1 MRSVFAAV
9 AGLFLGGVL
18 LIAFSPAWELADAM
32 LRERL
37 FLASFN
43 AIVLGWVFG
52 LLLMKWSGSRPL
64 LPFGLGML
72 ATLVF
77 GGPIL
82 MGLGFALFAVS
93 LRPMGSLDKF
103 MRPVGILGHLALPLA
118 LLLPANEDSN
128 LIPDAPALQP
138 GPGLDLQVSEQTPD
152 VLFIVVDTLRA
163 DAILNPNVPTPH
175 MDALREQ
182 GTWAPYAVT
191 PANQTLPS
199 HLSLFMGL
207 DILKIGQRG
216 NLSRWPTARQL
227 EVEWKGRSLA
237 HRMGDLGYRTA
248 AVTSNPLLDMIPSE
262 PEEGNPY
269 QSFRD
274 GFQTWAPLQ
283 LAEGWKAYLS
293 WMQSRSLL
301 GMVLP
306 DRYLGFLL
314 GQALNPTA
322 RRNYREHL
330 GEGTLTTDQSVKYLK
345 ELQQSPEPYYF
356 CAQYFDP
363 HTPYIAPAPFAGT
376 LARPELA
383 PEGFDGGYQSDFDMR
398 VQMRHDLRD
407 GASIE
412 SQKAI
417 GDFQERLYWE
427 EVAYFDH
434 ELGRLLEAIEK
445 SGRPTFVVL
454 TADHG
459 EGFGR
464 HGNVEHGESLYDE
477 ELFVPMILF
486 GSGVPQSQLAGA
498 VDMVDATRTIL
509 ARVGANADYVD
520 GRDLLAQEAAPN
532 EPQLSVRIGEVCLR
546 SNGWKLT
553 MQMRYAGEPLPGD
566 PADSL
571 ENQEAEN
578 GVAIEQGNYRL
589 VPRHLYFLKGDPKEA
604 QDLLATA
611 QDGSNPDAAQEFAR
625 LESLLRERLEHDF
638 YPALH
643 RRELSPKELAR
654 MSDLGYV
661 D

>member
-43 AIVLGWVFG
+43 AIVLGWVIG
-52 LLLMKWSGSRPL
+52 LLLLKWSGSRPL
-64 LPFGLGML
+64 LPFGFGML
-72 ATLVF
+72 ISLVF

-93 LRPMGSLDKF
+93 LRQMGSLDQFLK
-103 MRPVGILGHLALPLA
+103 PVGILAHLALPLA
-118 LLLPANEDSN
+118 MLLPVNESSS
-128 LIPDAPALQP
+128 LIPEAPALQP
-138 GPGLDLQVSEQTPD
+138 GPGLGLQVSEQTPD
-152 VLFIVVDTLRA
+152 VLFVVVDTLRA

-182 GTWAPYAVT
+182 GTWAPYAVA

-248 AVTSNPLLDMIPSE
+248 AVTSNPLLAMVPDYKE
-262 PEEGNPY
+262 DNPY
-269 QSFRD
+269 QHFKV
-274 GFQTWAPLQ
+274 GFQTWAPLK
-283 LAEGWKAYLS
+283 LTEDWRAFLS
-293 WMQSRSLL
+293 WMQSRTLL
-301 GMVLP
+301 GQVFP
-306 DRYLGFLL
+306 DRYMGFIL
-314 GQALNPTA
+314 GQVLNPTA
-322 RRNYREHL
+322 RRNFREHL
-330 GEGTLTTDQSVKYLK
+330 GEGTLATDQTLKYLR

-383 PEGFDGGYQSDFDMR
+383 PDGFDGSYQSDFEMR
-398 VQMRHDLRD
+398 VQMRHDLRN

-427 EVAYFDH
+427 EVAYFDD
-434 ELGRLLEAIEK
+434 ELGRLLEAVEQG
-445 SGRPTFVVL
+445 GRPTLIVL
-454 TADHG
+454 TSDHG

-477 ELFVPMILF
+477 EILVPMILS
-486 GSGVPQSQLAGA
+486 GSGVPKAQLAGA
-498 VDMVDATRTIL
+498 VDMVDATLTIL
-509 ARVGANADYVD
+509 ARVGANTEYVD
-520 GRDLLAQEAAPN
+520 GRDLLAQRAAAN

-553 MQMRYAGEPLPGD
+553 MRMRYAGEPAPGD
-566 PADSL
+566 PKDSL
-571 ENQEAEN
+571 EHQEKDN
-578 GVAIEQGNYRL
+578 DVRVEQGNYRL
-589 VPRHLYFLKGDPKEA
+589 EPRHLYFLKGDPKES
-604 QDLLATA
+604 QDLLSAA
-611 QDGSNPDAAQEFAR
+611 QDGSNADAAREFAR
-625 LESLLRERLEHDF
+625 LETLMREQLDQDF
-638 YPALH
+638 YPSLPP
-643 RRELSPKELAR
+643 RELSAAEQAKLAA
-654 MSDLGYV
+654 LGYV
-661 D
+661 N

>member
-18 LIAFSPAWELADAM
+18 LIVFSPAWELADAM
-32 LRERL
+32 WRERL

-43 AIVLGWVFG
+43 AIVLGWVLG
-52 LLLMKWSGSRPL
+52 LLLLKWSGSRPL
-64 LPFGLGML
+64 LPFGAGML
-72 ATLVF
+72 VAVVF

-82 MGLGFALFAVS
+82 MGLGFAVFAVS
-93 LRPMGSLDKF
+93 LRQMGPLDQA
-103 MRPVGILGHLALPLA
+103 MRPLGILGHLALPLA
-118 LLLPANEDSN
+118 LLLPVNEDSN
-128 LIPDAPALQP
+128 LISDAPPLQP

-152 VLFIVVDTLRA
+152 VLFVVVDTLRA

-237 HRMGDLGYRTA
+237 NRMGDLGYRTA
-248 AVTSNPLLDMIPSE
+248 AVTSNPLLAMVPDYQ
-262 PEEGNPY
+262 EGNPY

-274 GFQTWAPLQ
+274 GFQTWAPLK
-283 LAEGWKAYLS
+283 LAENWKAYLG
-293 WMQSRSLL
+293 WMQSQSLL

-306 DRYLGFLL
+306 DRYLGFIL
-314 GQALNPTA
+314 GQVLNPTA
-322 RRNYREHL
+322 RRNFREHL
-330 GEGTLTTDQSVKYLK
+330 GEGTMATDQSLQYLQ
-345 ELQQSPEPYYF
+345 ELQQSSEPYYF

-383 PEGFDGGYQSDFDMR
+383 PDGFDGSYQSDFDMR
-398 VQMRHDLRD
+398 VQMRHDLRE

-434 ELGRLLEAIEK
+434 ELGRLLESIEK
-445 SGRPTFVVL
+445 SGRPTMVVL

-477 ELFVPMILF
+477 ELLVPMIFF
-486 GSGVPQSQLAGA
+486 GSGVPRSQLAGA
-498 VDMVDATRTIL
+498 VDMLDATRTIL

-520 GRDLLAQEAAPN
+520 GRDLLAQAAAPN

-553 MQMRYAGEPLPGD
+553 MQMRYAGEPAPGD
-566 PADSL
+566 PKESL
-571 ENQEAEN
+571 EHQERDN
-578 GVAIEQGNYRL
+578 GVVVEQGNYRL
-589 VPRHLYFLKGDPKEA
+589 EPRHLYFLKGDPKES
-604 QDLLATA
+604 QDLLLAA
-611 QDGSNPDAAQEFAR
+611 QNRSNPEAAKELAR
-625 LESLLRERLEHDF
+625 LETELRERLDKDF
-638 YPALH
+638 YPSLPP
-643 RRELSPKELAR
+643 RELSPAEQAKLEA
-654 MSDLGYV
+654 LGYV
-661 D
+661 H

>member
-18 LIAFSPAWELADAM
+18 LIAFSPAWDLADAM

-43 AIVLGWVFG
+43 AIVLGWVLG
-52 LLLMKWSGSRPL
+52 LLLLKWSGSRPL
-64 LPFGLGML
+64 LPFGFGML
-72 ATLVF
+72 ASLLF

-82 MGLGFALFAVS
+82 MGLGFAMFGVS

-103 MRPVGILGHLALPLA
+103 MRPMGILGHLALPVA
-118 LLLPANEDSN
+118 MLLPANEAARVFAG
-128 LIPDAPALQP
+128 PTALQP
-138 GPGLDLQVSEQTPD
+138 GPGLGLQVSEQTPD
-152 VLFIVVDTLRA
+152 VLFVVVDTLRA

-227 EVEWKGRSLA
+227 EVDWKGRSLA
-237 HRMGDLGYRTA
+237 NRMGDLGYRTA
-248 AVTSNPLLDMIPSE
+248 AVTSNPLLAKVPDYK
-262 PEEGNPY
+262 EGNPY

-283 LAEGWKAYLS
+283 YAEDWRIYLQ
-293 WMQSRSLL
+293 WMQTQTLL
-301 GMVLP
+301 GVSLP
-306 DRYLGFLL
+306 DRYLGSIL
-314 GQALNPTA
+314 GKVLNPTA
-322 RRNYREHL
+322 RRNFREHF
-330 GEGTLTTDQSVKYLK
+330 GEGALTTDQSVKYLQ

-363 HTPYIAPAPFAGT
+363 HTPYIAPPPFAGT
-376 LARPELA
+376 IARPELA
-383 PEGFDGGYQSDFDMR
+383 PDGFDSSYQSDFEMR
-398 VQMRHDLRD
+398 VQMRNDLRG

-427 EVAYFDH
+427 EVAYFDA
-434 ELGRLLEAIEK
+434 ELGRLLEAVEQ
-445 SGRPTFVVL
+445 SGRPTFLVL

-464 HGNVEHGESLYDE
+464 HGNVEHGDSLYDE

-486 GSGVPQSQLAGA
+486 GSGVPQAQLAGA
-498 VDMVDATRTIL
+498 VDMIDATRTIL

-520 GRDLLAQEAAPN
+520 GRDLLAPGAAPN

-553 MQMRYAGEPLPGD
+553 MQMRYAGEPLLGD
-566 PADSL
+566 PDESI
-571 ENQEAEN
+571 ENQEKAQK
-578 GVAIEQGNYRL
+578 VQVEQGNYRL
-589 VPRHLYFLKGDPKEA
+589 VPRHLYFLKSDPQES
-604 QDLLATA
+604 QDLLTAA
-611 QDGSNPDAAQEFAR
+611 QDGSNAEAAKELAR
-625 LESLLRERLEHDF
+625 LESQMRELLNQDY
-638 YPALH
+638 YPELPG
-643 RRELSPKELAR
+643 RELSDKEKAKLEA
-654 MSDLGYV
+654 LGYV
-661 D
+661 H